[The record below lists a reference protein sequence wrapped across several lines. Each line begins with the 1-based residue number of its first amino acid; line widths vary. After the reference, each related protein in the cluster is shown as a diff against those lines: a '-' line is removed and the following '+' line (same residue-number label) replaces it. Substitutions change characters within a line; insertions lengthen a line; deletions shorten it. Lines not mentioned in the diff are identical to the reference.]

1 MRLLATIHKELLL
14 LFRDRAGL
22 LVLFFMPAVLVVI
35 ISLVQENVL
44 KATGETDIRV
54 LFLDRDGGVVGEVI
68 QERLFGSGSVRFV
81 RTLDGETPD
90 AGEVETAVVDGDF
103 QMGIVVPEGTSAAM
117 EERVRGVVAAAFGGE
132 GQRDRGTEGQREEA
146 QRQKGT
152 EAQRHRGTE
161 AQRHKGTEAQRG
173 EEGTELPGIRVYF
186 DPIAQGSFRT
196 AVENGLQRIMMAL
209 EMEMKARVVSEA
221 VPRKADGII
230 RALTGTET
238 PGAVFP
244 AMDDAWGRERVV
256 EVRVERASRGGEGA
270 LPTSVQQ
277 NVPAWALFG
286 MFFIVVPLGGSLI
299 RERQG
304 GTLTRLLTL
313 PVSYSVIL
321 LGKVIAYV
329 LICLAQFGIILL
341 IGIHVMPLLGTPVL
355 EIGSSPG
362 AILVVV
368 VSAALAA
375 CGYGILLGT
384 VARTYEQASMFG
396 AVSVVI
402 AAAVGGIMVPVYV
415 MPDIMRRISEFS
427 PLAWGLNALT
437 NIFAREGTLQTVGT
451 EVVCLLA
458 FALGTMLMA
467 WGWFVYRGKVD
478 N

>member
-1 MRLLATIHKELLL
+1 MRLAATIYKELLL

-22 LVLFFMPAVLVVI
+22 LVLFLMPAALVII

-54 LFLDRDGGVVGEVI
+54 LFADHDGGVVGVMIE
-68 QERLFGSGSVRFV
+68 ERLFGSGDIRYV

-90 AGEVETAVVDGDF
+90 REDVERAVVDRSEE
-103 QMGIVVPEGTSAAM
+103 MGIVIPEGTSDAL
-117 EERVRGVVAAAFGGE
+117 ERRVQEQVAEAFEKGE
-132 GQRDRGTEGQREEA
+132 GQRDRGTEGQRD
-146 QRQKGT
+146 KGT
-152 EAQRHRGTE
+152 EGQRD
-161 AQRHKGTEAQRG
+161 KGTEGRRDRG
-173 EEGTELPGIRVYF
+173 AEGKKDDGTSDLPGIRVYF
-186 DPIAQGSFRT
+186 DPVAQGSFRT
-196 AVENGLQRIMMAL
+196 AVENGLQRILMAL
-209 EMEMKARVVSEA
+209 EMEMKARAFSQA
-221 VPRKADGII
+221 APPKADGII
-230 RALTGTET
+230 RAITGAET
-238 PGAVFP
+238 DGPLFP
-244 AMDDAWGRERVV
+244 RIDAGWGRERVIRV
-256 EVRVERASRGGEGA
+256 EVARASRGGDGK

-286 MFFIVVPLGGSLI
+286 MFFIVVPLGGALI

-304 GTLTRLLTL
+304 GTLARLLTL
-313 PVSYSVIL
+313 PVSYSVL
-321 LGKVIAYV
+321 LMGKVIAYV

-355 EIGSSPG
+355 EIGSSPE
-362 AILVVV
+362 AILAVV

-415 MPDIMRRISEFS
+415 MPEVMRRISDFS

-437 NIFAREGTLQTVGT
+437 DIFAREGTLQTVQT
-451 EVVCLLA
+451 EVFYLLA
-458 FALGTMLMA
+458 FGLGTMLLA
-467 WGWFVYRGKVD
+467 WGYFSYKGNVD